1 MQTPIITNE
10 SLSQMTLMQLTSY
23 VLKLLSEALPH
34 IENVETDEASAA
46 ASASSAAASAI
57 EAAASAS
64 AAAASFSQVE
74 PAVNDGINRINAA
87 VDSGRLLI
95 ANTIT
100 TVLNT
105 EV

>member
-1 MQTPIITNE
+1 MQIPIITNE

-46 ASASSAAASAI
+46 ASASSAAG
-57 EAAASAS
+57 SAS
-64 AAAASFSQVE
+64 AAASSASAAAVSLSQVE
-74 PAVNDGINRINAA
+74 TAVNTGIERINAA
-87 VDSGRLLI
+87 V
-95 ANTIT
+95 T

>member
-34 IENVETDEASAA
+34 VENVETAEANAT
-46 ASASSAAASAI
+46 
-57 EAAASAS
+57 ASAS
-64 AAAASFSQVE
+64 AAASSASAAASSASAAAESFAQVE
-74 PAVNDGINRINAA
+74 PAVNDGIASINAA
-87 VDSGRLLI
+87 VNSGRTII

>member
-34 IENVETDEASAA
+34 IENIETDEASAA
-46 ASASSAAASAI
+46 ASASAAAGSAT

-64 AAAASFSQVE
+64 EAAASFAQVE
-74 PAVNDGINRINAA
+74 PAVNDGLDRINSA
-87 VDSGRLLI
+87 V
-95 ANTIT
+95 T

>member
-1 MQTPIITNE
+1 MQIPIITNE

-34 IENVETDEASAA
+34 IANVETDEASSA
-46 ASASSAAASAI
+46 ASASAASASAI

-64 AAAASFSQVE
+64 AAATSLSQVE
-74 PAVNDGINRINAA
+74 TAVNAGIERINSA
-87 VDSGRLLI
+87 VT
-95 ANTIT
+95 A
-100 TVLNT
+100 VLNT

>member
-10 SLSQMTLMQLTSY
+10 SLSQMTLMELTSY

-34 IENVETDEASAA
+34 VENVETAETNATSSASAA
-46 ASASSAAASAI
+46 AS
-57 EAAASAS
+57 SAS
-64 AAAASFSQVE
+64 AAASSLTQVE
-74 PAVNDGINRINAA
+74 TATTSGIESINAA
-87 VDSGRLLI
+87 VNSGRTLI

>member
-34 IENVETDEASAA
+34 VENVETAEASAT
-46 ASASSAAASAI
+46 
-57 EAAASAS
+57 ASAS
-64 AAAASFSQVE
+64 AAASSASTAAALLPQVAA
-74 PAVNDGINRINAA
+74 AVNTGIERINSA
-87 VDSGRLLI
+87 V
-95 ANTIT
+95 T

>member
-1 MQTPIITNE
+1 MQIPIITNE

-34 IENVETDEASAA
+34 IENIENDEASAA
-46 ASASSAAASAI
+46 ASASAA
-57 EAAASAS
+57 EASAS
-64 AAAASFSQVE
+64 AAAASFAKVE

-87 VDSGRLLI
+87 VNSGYDLI
-95 ANTIT
+95 ARTIT

>member
-1 MQTPIITNE
+1 MQIPIITNE

-34 IENVETDEASAA
+34 VENVETDEASAA
-46 ASASSAAASAI
+46 GSASAAAS
-57 EAAASAS
+57 SAS
-64 AAAASFSQVE
+64 AAAALLPQVE
-74 PAVNDGINRINAA
+74 TAVNAGIESINSA
-87 VDSGRLLI
+87 V
-95 ANTIT
+95 T

>member
-1 MQTPIITNE
+1 MQIPIITNE

-34 IENVETDEASAA
+34 VENVETDEASAA
-46 ASASSAAASAI
+46 ASASA
-57 EAAASAS
+57 AAASAS
-64 AAAASFSQVE
+64 TAAALLPQVE
-74 PAVNDGINRINAA
+74 TAVNTGLERINSA
-87 VDSGRLLI
+87 V
-95 ANTIT
+95 T